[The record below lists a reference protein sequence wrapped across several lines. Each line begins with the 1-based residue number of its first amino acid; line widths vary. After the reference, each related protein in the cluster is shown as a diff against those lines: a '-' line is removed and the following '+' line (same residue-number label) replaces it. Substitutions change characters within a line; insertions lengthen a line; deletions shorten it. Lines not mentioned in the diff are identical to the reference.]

1 MKGVKDQPQY
11 FMHCCSFQVL
21 IFAVLLATWT
31 SIPSKSWKDTQR
43 FLTRQPGNMF
53 PVFFIGSTVNMVG
66 PTNIQLCWDFCGAS
80 GSHPNVS
87 ICWTPICSI
96 RPPLHEPRAWS
107 PKPNGLVDRCR
118 ICDPRQNLCICH
130 ICYVLF
136 LGKKRIATEWI
147 QKFYIGYFGTE
158 QGCPSYYFPLIFW
171 GLLW

>member
-1 MKGVKDQPQY
+1 
-11 FMHCCSFQVL
+11 MHCCSFQVL